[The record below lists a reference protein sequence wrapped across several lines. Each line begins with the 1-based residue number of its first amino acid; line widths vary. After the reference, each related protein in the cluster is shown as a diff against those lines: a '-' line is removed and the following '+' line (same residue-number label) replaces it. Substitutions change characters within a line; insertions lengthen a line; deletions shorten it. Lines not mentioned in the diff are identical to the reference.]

1 MNLAN
6 ALVFNGD
13 IDEAA
18 DLFTEVIRSTHVAP
32 KVTGA
37 GQLSKGRRTFC
48 RCGT

>member
-1 MNLAN
+1 MMNLAN

-18 DLFTEVIRSTHVAP
+18 NCSERSFAWTHEAP

-37 GQLSKGRRTFC
+37 WPMP
-48 RCGT
+48 